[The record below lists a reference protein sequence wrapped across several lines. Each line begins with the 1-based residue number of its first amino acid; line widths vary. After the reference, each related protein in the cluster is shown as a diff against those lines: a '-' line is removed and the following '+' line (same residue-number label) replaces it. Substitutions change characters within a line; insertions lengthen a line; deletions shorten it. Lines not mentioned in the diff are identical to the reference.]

1 MRENSNNSQT
11 RNFEGKL
18 NFLGQPHKK
27 QSNKKIEIVFL
38 LDFHSL
44 RLSLWR
50 KLHSLTLIL
59 RQKRREVNQ
68 FGKETFGGER
78 L

>member
-27 QSNKKIEIVFL
+27 QSNKK
-38 LDFHSL
+38 S
-44 RLSLWR
+44 
-50 KLHSLTLIL
+50 KLFFSLTFTLFGFHYG
-59 RQKRREVNQ
+59 VNCI
-68 FGKETFGGER
+68 R
-78 L
+78 LL